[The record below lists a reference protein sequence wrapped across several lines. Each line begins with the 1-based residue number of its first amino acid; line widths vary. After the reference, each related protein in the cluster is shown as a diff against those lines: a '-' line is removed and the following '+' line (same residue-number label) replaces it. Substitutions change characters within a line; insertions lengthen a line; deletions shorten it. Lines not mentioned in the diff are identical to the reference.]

1 MLDRFLHQFN
11 RLGLQ
16 VPNWMQ
22 RRLHGVAGAESMALR
37 PPESMAMR
45 PPESSMPSRPP
56 ESRAMAW
63 WVSIA
68 VGAAANTGGA
78 AATRAN
84 RAEQYGRGGGD
95 ETRLRRV
102 GFQAG
107 GCLEKIPIIMG

>member
-1 MLDRFLHQFN
+1 MLDHFLHQFN
-11 RLGLQ
+11 RLGHVASELLLLQ

-22 RRLHGVAGAESMALR
+22 RRLHGVAGAESMALRPPESSMPSWSR

-68 VGAAANTGGA
+68 VGVAANAGGA
-78 AATRAN
+78 AATAARA
-84 RAEQYGRGGGD
+84 
-95 ETRLRRV
+95 
-102 GFQAG
+102 
-107 GCLEKIPIIMG
+107 